1 MATPE
6 YTAVNLSI
14 NDKGTKERTIKFSD
28 LEDTLNT
35 RSWLKLK
42 NLIITDIPSYRDPEF
57 EYSVCKF
64 VFNKVEIYEKEAQ
77 NKEYEYLIY
86 GQGSL
91 L

>member
-1 MATPE
+1 MALD
-6 YTAVNLSI
+6 YTSVNLSI

-42 NLIITDIPSYRDPEF
+42 NLIITDIPAYRDPDF
-57 EYSVCKF
+57 EYSVCRY
-64 VFNKVEIYEKEAQ
+64 VFNKVEIYEKEAE
-77 NKEYEYLIY
+77 NKSIEYLIY
-86 GQGSL
+86 GEGSL